1 MQNIIKTIINA
12 INIISKEIKPE
23 FVLIFSVELKA
34 SFKHCVTFILELLL
48 SLFILFNKSSLLISF
63 SEYFISLF
71 ILQSQ
76 CF

>member
-1 MQNIIKTIINA
+1 MQNIIKIIINA

-48 SLFILFNKSSLLISF
+48 
-63 SEYFISLF
+63 
-71 ILQSQ
+71 
-76 CF
+76 